1 MPNMFSAGSS
11 AIGYL
16 YQIRYALLMILKNND
31 KDISIENLDDVEF
44 EIEGTPVELLQLKH
58 HSSKRVANLSNS
70 SSDFWKS
77 VRIWA
82 EAVNNNILTVPG
94 VLFSLVTTA
103 LASPNSAIYYLKNDN
118 NRNSREAYI
127 LLLEHIKNSKSDAN
141 QVAFDAFLS
150 LDSDKQYRLI
160 DSIYVLDKAE
170 NIIDVIDAIK
180 NELRLVVKHELIESF
195 YERLEGW
202 WFEKTVKHLFYGSN
216 DPIKGSEVH
225 KKIQDI
231 RDDLK
236 PDALPIDFANAEP
249 SESDHIWDERIF
261 VHQLNAIAISHPR
274 VKRAIKDFY
283 RASNQRARW
292 IADQL
297 VSISELEDYERK
309 LIEEWEEQFAMS
321 EENITDFSD
330 PSLQKSGRDLY
341 NEVMKIP
348 YLNIRQNVS
357 ERYVMQG
364 SFHILSDQIPFRI
377 GWHPKYNDKLAYL
390 NQKELD
396 KHE

>member
-1 MPNMFSAGSS
+1 MSNMFSAGNS

-31 KDISIENLDDVEF
+31 KDISIENLDDIEF
-44 EIEGTPVELLQLKH
+44 GKEGTPIELLQLKH
-58 HSSKRVANLSNS
+58 HSSKRVANLSNG

-77 VRIWA
+77 IRIWA
-82 EAVNNNILTVPG
+82 EAVKNNSIRVPG
-94 VLFSLVTTA
+94 VFFSLVTTA

-118 NRNSREAYI
+118 NRNSKEAHI
-127 LLLEHIKNSKSDAN
+127 ALLNHITASKSEGN
-141 QVAFDAFLS
+141 KVAYDSFLS
-150 LDSDKQYRLI
+150 LDSDQQFRLI
-160 DSIYVLDKAE
+160 DSIYVLDQAE
-170 NIIDVIDAIK
+170 NMIDVVDTIK
-180 NELRLVVKHELIESF
+180 NELRLVVKHELIEPF

-202 WFEKTVKHLFYGSN
+202 WFEETVKHLFYGSK
-216 DPIKGSEVH
+216 DPIRGSEVH
-225 KKIQDI
+225 RKIQDI
-231 RDDLK
+231 RDNLK

-249 SESDHIWDERIF
+249 SETEQIWDERIF
-261 VHQLNAIAISHPR
+261 VHQLNAIAVSHPR

-309 LIEEWEEQFAMS
+309 LIEEWEEQFAMA
-321 EENITDFSD
+321 EEGISD
-330 PSLQKSGRDLY
+330 YSDEHLQKSGRVLY
-341 NEVMKIP
+341 NEVMRIP
-348 YLNIRQNVS
+348 YLNIRQNVT

-377 GWHPKYNDKLAYL
+377 GWHLQYNDKLAYL
-390 NQKELD
+390 KKKELD